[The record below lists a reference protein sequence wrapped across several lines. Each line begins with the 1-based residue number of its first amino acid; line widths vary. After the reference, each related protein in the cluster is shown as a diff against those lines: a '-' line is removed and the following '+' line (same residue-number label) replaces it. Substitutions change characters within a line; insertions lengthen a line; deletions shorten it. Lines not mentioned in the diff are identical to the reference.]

1 MAAQIIDASR
11 MWTSELE
18 KIHRD
23 IVSSTQEIQSAF
35 LAPNNA
41 NDNGKPSGARA
52 DADADAGS
60 SHSDDSNVSDSNP
73 MKILHRIQN
82 LETTIQKLHAECA
95 EYAHRRPILAEEVTS
110 LLLKNFKDIEK
121 VS

>member
-1 MAAQIIDASR
+1 

-41 NDNGKPSGARA
+41 NANANANANGKPSGARA
-52 DADADAGS
+52 DAG
-60 SHSDDSNVSDSNP
+60 SNVSDSNP

-82 LETTIQKLHAECA
+82 LETAIQKLHAECA
-95 EYAHRRPILAEEVTS
+95 EYAHQRPILAEEVTS

>member
-1 MAAQIIDASR
+1 MASQIIDASR

-41 NDNGKPSGARA
+41 NANANGKPSGARA
-52 DADADAGS
+52 DAG
-60 SHSDDSNVSDSNP
+60 SNVSDSNP

-82 LETTIQKLHAECA
+82 LETAIQKLHAECA
-95 EYAHRRPILAEEVTS
+95 EYAHQRPILAEEVTS